1 MSLNKYFD
9 TSYVPPPTGTQ
20 KKIEWLQD
28 EISDLEKCL
37 VGNPASKLWQEINIK
52 LTNKKDELRLKTRS
66 LHTHGPETSVT
77 GEPRL

>member
-20 KKIEWLQD
+20 KKIVWLQD
-28 EISDLEKCL
+28 QIADIERCL
-37 VGNPASKLWQEINIK
+37 NGNQASKLWQEINTQ
-52 LTNKKDELRLKTRS
+52 LTRKKDELRLKIRS

-77 GEPRL
+77 GEPRP